1 MEKDKIMLED
11 YYQLDNRYYQ
21 RGPEDNLY
29 TAKWGMVIEF
39 LDLNDLSLT
48 PFEGVNFALIGFK
61 SDKGVYINNGR
72 VGAVEGPQA
81 IRTQLAKLPWHLGR
95 NVRVFDVGDIDGP
108 NRSLEQ
114 LQQSLARAVKRL
126 RELNLRPI
134 VLGGGHETAYG
145 NYLGLK
151 SSLNPD
157 QNLAVINMDAHF
169 DLRPYDQTG
178 PNSGTGFRQMFD
190 DTLAQKQIF
199 NYLILGIQ
207 EHNNNL
213 FLFDFVAKS
222 KAIQFL
228 TGMDI
233 YQMSYKEVCKVVDA
247 FLADKEQVYLTI
259 DIDCFAVGA
268 APGVSAIQSLG
279 VDPNLAVL
287 VFQHIAA
294 SGKLIGFDIVEVSPP
309 HDIDNH
315 TANLAA
321 SFVFYLT
328 QVWAQAHD

>member
-1 MEKDKIMLED
+1 MLED
-11 YYQLDNRYYQ
+11 YYPSTTSYYH
-21 RGPEDNLY
+21 GGIDDDLY
-29 TAKWGMVIEF
+29 TAKWGMVMTF
-39 LDLNDLSLT
+39 LDLNDSSLT
-48 PFEGVNFALIGFK
+48 PFEGTHFALIGFK

-72 VGAVEGPQA
+72 VGAVESPAA
-81 IRTQLAKLPWHLGR
+81 IRTQLAKFPWHLG
-95 NVRVFDVGDIDGP
+95 NQVMVYDVGNIDGP

-114 LQQSLARAVKRL
+114 LQNSLSKAIKRMCD
-126 RELNLRPI
+126 LNLKPI

-145 NYLGLK
+145 HYLGLRQ
-151 SSLNPD
+151 SLSPSD
-157 QNLAVINMDAHF
+157 DLAVINMDAHF

-190 DTLAQKQIF
+190 DAVADKRLFKYF
-199 NYLILGIQ
+199 VLGIQ

-222 KAIQFL
+222 KGIQFL
-228 TGMDI
+228 TGQDI
-233 YQMSYKEVCKVVDA
+233 YQMGHQKVCRAIDR
-247 FLADKEQVYLTI
+247 FLERQERVYLTI
-259 DIDCFAVGA
+259 DMDCFSVGA

-287 VFQHIAA
+287 VLQHIAA
-294 SGKLIGFDIVEVSPP
+294 SGKLVGFDVVEVSPP

-321 SFVFYLT
+321 TFIFYLV
-328 QVWAQAHD
+328 QIMAQHS

>member
-11 YYQLDNRYYQ
+11 YYQLDNSYYYK
-21 RGPEDNLY
+21 RLDDDLY
-29 TAKWGMVIEF
+29 AAKWGMVIEF
-39 LDLNDLSLT
+39 LDLNDPNLK
-48 PFEGVNFALIGFK
+48 PFDGVNFALIGFK
-61 SDKGVYINNGR
+61 SDKGVYINHGR

-145 NYLGLK
+145 HYLGLK
-151 SSLNPD
+151 SSLAPD
-157 QNLAVINMDAHF
+157 QDLAVINMDAHF

-190 DTLAQKQIF
+190 DTLAQKQAF

-228 TGMDI
+228 TGMSRSI
-233 YQMSYKEVCKVVDA
+233 
-247 FLADKEQVYLTI
+247 
-259 DIDCFAVGA
+259 
-268 APGVSAIQSLG
+268 
-279 VDPNLAVL
+279 
-287 VFQHIAA
+287 
-294 SGKLIGFDIVEVSPP
+294 
-309 HDIDNH
+309 
-315 TANLAA
+315 
-321 SFVFYLT
+321 
-328 QVWAQAHD
+328 

>member
-1 MEKDKIMLED
+1 MA
-11 YYQLDNRYYQ
+11 Q
-21 RGPEDNLY
+21 
-29 TAKWGMVIEF
+29 
-39 LDLNDLSLT
+39 
-48 PFEGVNFALIGFK
+48 
-61 SDKGVYINNGR
+61 
-72 VGAVEGPQA
+72 
-81 IRTQLAKLPWHLGR
+81 
-95 NVRVFDVGDIDGP
+95 
-108 NRSLEQ
+108 
-114 LQQSLARAVKRL
+114 AVKRL

-145 NYLGLK
+145 HYLGLK
-151 SSLNPD
+151 SSLAPD
-157 QNLAVINMDAHF
+157 QDLAVINMDAHF

-190 DTLAQKQIF
+190 DTLAQKQAF

-228 TGMDI
+228 TGMDM
-233 YQMSYKEVCKVVDA
+233 YQMGYKEVCKVVDT
-247 FLADKEQVYLTI
+247 FLTGKEQVYLTI
-259 DIDCFAVGA
+259 DIDCFAAGA

-328 QVWAQAHD
+328 QVWAQAHDW